1 LLAIIWHFRIPE
13 CFMLAVLDPGVYLTL
28 ALPTGEG
35 KLFTLA
41 LVIEG
46 R

>member
-1 LLAIIWHFRIPE
+1 
-13 CFMLAVLDPGVYLTL
+13 MLAVLDPGVYLTL

-46 R
+46 KVRVGQVPLR